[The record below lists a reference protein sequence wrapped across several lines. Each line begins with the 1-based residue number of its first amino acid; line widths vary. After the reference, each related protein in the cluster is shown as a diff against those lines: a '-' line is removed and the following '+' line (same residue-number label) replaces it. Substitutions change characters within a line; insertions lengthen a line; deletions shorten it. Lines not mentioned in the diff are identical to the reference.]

1 VTAPCTGWPSA
12 PSGKLT
18 ASFTPASVLRCVT
31 SYANVPGKGDRATV
45 TLERATTGLTPLA
58 NALRAPSIHSR
69 PGVMCPMF
77 VMPAPRIVLI
87 AADGKTLRP
96 QFPVN
101 GCGQIQPQVLAA
113 LGGLHWQTV
122 SQRIL
127 Q

>member
-1 VTAPCTGWPSA
+1 
-12 PSGKLT
+12 
-18 ASFTPASVLRCVT
+18 
-31 SYANVPGKGDRATV
+31 
-45 TLERATTGLTPLA
+45 
-58 NALRAPSIHSR
+58 
-69 PGVMCPMF
+69 MF